1 MENKLYLIHE
11 EDYVKH
17 IDEGMVLYTVL
28 KEITHRVSKLPA
40 DHGNKAL
47 TGLVD
52 LAARADRLA
61 EMIYR
66 TWGIP
71 ASYAYTFNRAN
82 LAFLMENELIAPED
96 AGYYACD
103 DACCCQCGCCCD
115 NCDLYDDDE
124 DYDGEDYDDE
134 DYDDYDED
142 EDETEVDDDFAEL
155 MAGLSSIVQSI
166 FGDNVSVHIV
176 VE

>member
-17 IDEGMVLYTVL
+17 IDEGMVFYTML
-28 KEITHRVSKLPA
+28 KEITHGVSKLPSER
-40 DHGNKAL
+40 GTKAL
-47 TGLVD
+47 ID

-61 EMIYR
+61 EKIYR

-71 ASYAYTFNRAN
+71 ASYVYTFNHAN

-96 AGYYACD
+96 AGYWTCD
-103 DACCCQCGCCCD
+103 DICCCQCGCCCD
-115 NCDLYDDDE
+115 LYD
-124 DYDGEDYDDE
+124 DDE

-142 EDETEVDDDFAEL
+142 EDETDVDDNFAEL
-155 MAGLSSIVQSI
+155 MAELSSIVQSI
-166 FGDNVSVHIV
+166 FGDNASVHIV
-176 VE
+176 LE

>member
-17 IDEGMVLYTVL
+17 MDEGMVLYTVL

-47 TGLVD
+47 AGLID
-52 LAARADRLA
+52 LSARADRLA

-103 DACCCQCGCCCD
+103 DTYCCQCGCCCD
-115 NCDLYDDDE
+115 NCDLYDDEE

-134 DYDDYDED
+134 DDD
-142 EDETEVDDDFAEL
+142 EDETDVDDNFAEM
-155 MAGLSSIVQSI
+155 MAGLSSIAQSI